1 MSKAEYSLLPRGA
14 YATQIKMKVTPLGY
28 RLPFAT
34 NDAASGYANAQTL
47 VQIAHGVGL
56 EHSFPV
62 AMLSY
67 TAADTDLTKVTGIT
81 DPFAT
86 KDRLHTMLYGTGAD
100 AGIPATYGVP
110 RHNNSYA
117 VIISPDKDEKI
128 LLDQFYTIQNINDI
142 KGTPIINYSYETKN
156 GILSKPYNWLDG
168 CLQNKAMIEN
178 GFQGSKAVVEQSR
191 KTIKYAVHLHLI
203 SR

>member
-1 MSKAEYSLLPRGA
+1 MNGAFTRALFTPGVTATETPLNVVDPNQLVWYMSQTEYNLMPKGA

-62 AMLSY
+62 AMMSY
-67 TAADTDLTKVTGIT
+67 TAADNDLTKVTGVT
-81 DPFAT
+81 DPWAS
-86 KDRLHTMLYGTGAD
+86 KDRLHTMLYGTGAN
-100 AGIPATYGVP
+100 AAIPAVYGVP

-117 VIISPDKDEKI
+117 VR
-128 LLDQFYTIQNINDI
+128 
-142 KGTPIINYSYETKN
+142 
-156 GILSKPYNWLDG
+156 LS
-168 CLQNKAMIEN
+168 
-178 GFQGSKAVVEQSR
+178 
-191 KTIKYAVHLHLI
+191 
-203 SR
+203 

>member
-1 MSKAEYSLLPRGA
+1 
-14 YATQIKMKVTPLGY
+14 MKVTPLGY

-34 NDAASGYANAQTL
+34 NDASSGYANAQTL

-62 AMLSY
+62 AMMSY

-81 DPFAT
+81 DAFAT
-86 KDRLHTMLYGTGAD
+86 STRVHTMLYGTGAD
-100 AGIPATYGVP
+100 AAIPAAYGVP

-117 VIISPDKDEKI
+117 VVVSPDKDEKI

-156 GILSKPYNWLDG
+156 GILSAPYNWLLST
-168 CLQNKAMIEN
+168 LQDKTMVEN
-178 GFQGSKAVVEQSR
+178 GFQAAKAYVEQCKAQHFEPVQFTNVSGLFTYGDLAR
-191 KTIKYAVHLHLI
+191 VEI
-203 SR
+203 S